1 MEEVTLQ
8 LGESSLPQLCT
19 NHRSSTKETKRSP
32 GRDRLPLPAVESKSV
47 FDPAIIT
54 LDQIERAIEKT
65 GYKVQARS

>member
-8 LGESSLPQLCT
+8 LGNLACPSCAQTIGEVLKRQKGVQDATVSFASS
-19 NHRSSTKETKRSP
+19 RIKVS
-32 GRDRLPLPAVESKSV
+32 